1 VSPARSPAQP
11 PGLPHALLVA
21 SLGTLWLLALI
32 HSAPT
37 GFDLS
42 KAGYVL
48 YYPSSSGYFTQA
60 RQHTTAAR
68 VTHRSPSAWL
78 ADYEQTVAQGDVLH
92 LGTHPP
98 GLVLALQGLIAL
110 AERSP
115 ALVSLLRATEP
126 APVAEAF
133 DTIRQLSARPA
144 PPQPGQ
150 HRSLT
155 MLPLS
160 ASDRAVLW
168 LAMLLTVVAGGATVV
183 PLWGLLRRV
192 VPAEP
197 ALVLAAFWPAV
208 PALALF
214 LPKSDGV
221 FPLLGCAALWAWNEA
236 LLASTLPRRSLLAG
250 LAGLLL
256 WLGLLCSLAFLP
268 ILAAGLL
275 LTAWRGLVPRVTFRG
290 SPPSRASVTPLPPSA
305 ATISPTTPPGALSTA
320 GEPASPPSPGPSHL
334 TPEEPRPGL
343 VHSPSGTTALWPAGF
358 VGLAV
363 GLTLVGLT
371 SLFGWMTQ
379 CDLPAVWH
387 WNYLNHARF
396 YHEYPRTI
404 WLWLLVNPLEVL
416 LAAGPPLVGLATLA
430 LGRNLSRR
438 SLPAV
443 AGSLVIVWLLLY
455 LSGKNRGEAARLWLL
470 MMPTLPL
477 LAAGWL
483 TPRPQPVPPSG
494 IGEGHPGDLAGSPTL
509 GVSVR
514 PCPSHTPL
522 LFLRALQLG
531 YALSVVSFVV
541 GFA

>member
-1 VSPARSPAQP
+1 
-11 PGLPHALLVA
+11 
-21 SLGTLWLLALI
+21 
-32 HSAPT
+32 
-37 GFDLS
+37 
-42 KAGYVL
+42 
-48 YYPSSSGYFTQA
+48 
-60 RQHTTAAR
+60 
-68 VTHRSPSAWL
+68 
-78 ADYEQTVAQGDVLH
+78 
-92 LGTHPP
+92 
-98 GLVLALQGLIAL
+98 
-110 AERSP
+110 
-115 ALVSLLRATEP
+115 
-126 APVAEAF
+126 
-133 DTIRQLSARPA
+133 
-144 PPQPGQ
+144 
-150 HRSLT
+150 
-155 MLPLS
+155 M
-160 ASDRAVLW
+160 
-168 LAMLLTVVAGGATVV
+168 
-183 PLWGLLRRV
+183 
-192 VPAEP
+192 
-197 ALVLAAFWPAV
+197 
-208 PALALF
+208 
-214 LPKSDGV
+214 
-221 FPLLGCAALWAWNEA
+221 
-236 LLASTLPRRSLLAG
+236 
-250 LAGLLL
+250 
-256 WLGLLCSLAFLP
+256 
-268 ILAAGLL
+268 
-275 LTAWRGLVPRVTFRG
+275 
-290 SPPSRASVTPLPPSA
+290 
-305 ATISPTTPPGALSTA
+305 
-320 GEPASPPSPGPSHL
+320 

-483 TPRPQPVPPSG
+483 TPRPQPVPPGG

-522 LFLRALQLG
+522 LFLLALQLG
-531 YALSVVSFVV
+531 YALIVVSFVV